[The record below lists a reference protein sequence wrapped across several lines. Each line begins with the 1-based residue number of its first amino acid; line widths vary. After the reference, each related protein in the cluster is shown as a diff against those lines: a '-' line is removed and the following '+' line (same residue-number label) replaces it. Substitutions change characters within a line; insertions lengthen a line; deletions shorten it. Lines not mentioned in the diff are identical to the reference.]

1 MHKKDFIRMRS
12 ITQSISRLFLFIAFS
27 PMFAQAQFDDAPAGS
42 GNNDAEVETLYDKYD
57 SEETKRS
64 TPQRRRSKL
73 DPDKLGTLSELATLE
88 PFNDIAVIQRK
99 FLPKT
104 GRFEVAGMAMGSV
117 NNPFFS
123 NLGLGLRGSYFFNE
137 KHGVEL
143 QYYFLSNS
151 ERGVTKSLR
160 DNQRVETKSLTTPKN
175 YMGAAY
181 RWNPIYGKMTWLNRA
196 IVPFDLFFTV
206 GGGLTKTDLGNSEPT
221 IHIGTGQVF
230 ALTKAMAFR
239 WDISWNLYQA
249 EAIESNG
256 DKLTNNQDDLFLMLG
271 MSFYFPE
278 AKYR

>member
-1 MHKKDFIRMRS
+1 MIN
-12 ITQSISRLFLFIAFS
+12 ITQCISRLFLFTALTS
-27 PMFAQAQFDDAPAGS
+27 SVASAQFDDVPPES
-42 GNNDAEVETLYDKYD
+42 GNNETEVESLYDKYD
-57 SEETKRS
+57 KEETRRAAPQKRRQLN
-64 TPQRRRSKL
+64 PN
-73 DPDKLGTLSELATLE
+73 KLGTLSELATLE

-104 GRFEVAGMAMGSV
+104 GRFEFAGMAMGSV

-123 NLGLGLRGSYFFNE
+123 NLGLGLRASYFLNE
-137 KHGVEL
+137 KHGIEL

-151 ERGVTKSLR
+151 ERSVTKSLR
-160 DNQRVETKSLTTPKN
+160 DNQSVETKSLTTPKN

-181 RWNPIYGKMTWLNRA
+181 KWNPIYGKMTWLNRT
-196 IVPFDLFFTV
+196 IVPFDLFFTI
-206 GGGLTKTDLGNSEPT
+206 GGGLTKTDLGESEPT

-239 WDISWNLYQA
+239 WDISWNFYQA

-256 DKLTNNQDDLFLMLG
+256 DTITNNQDDLFLMLG